1 MYNEGDGLD
10 KMPKHSKI
18 SIGGERREA
27 DPPSSMMVATAP
39 VAAAS
44 TKIDG
49 WDRCR
54 ENKGEGQGMNQPA
67 FRDFTKGAYDRQV
80 QHTEILPPPTSS
92 SSLPVYSKYHPSSG
106 TNANSHQYHANRR
119 SEATSESRQR
129 RSSSCGRSPS
139 RSLSPTGRAR
149 ILNDHNNNNNNNAE
163 DYHLMAVDKSNQQP
177 VTTNGAKQQKISSK
191 QSSRPRQKKQVDKQD
206 EDGDLVDAK
215 YEARVALTIQMALMF
230 FCLVVGI
237 AVIMTLILSRHS
249 FFAVVM
255 VCVIILLSLSLGLCC
270 FMYQVV
276 NEEES
281 SLPRVNSKHMPKW
294 YRTLTKIV
302 RDELRDFQ
310 EDWKAMCNNVY
321 LLEDGDAGDRYQ
333 QHGTD
338 ATADEYHDEY
348 DTAPVKHK
356 KRRGKSSL
364 FKLVAKPAAVF
375 ANFRRKR
382 KEKKKQKK
390 MPVEPSF
397 PSTV

>member
-1 MYNEGDGLD
+1 MNGGDGFD
-10 KMPKHSKI
+10 ERPPRSKI
-18 SIGGERREA
+18 SVFGERREH
-27 DPPSSMMVATAP
+27 DPSSSAAA
-39 VAAAS
+39 AAAS
-44 TKIDG
+44 AKNDRR
-49 WDRCR
+49 DRCS
-54 ENKGEGQGMNQPA
+54 ENKEEGQGENQDGNA
-67 FRDFTKGAYDRQV
+67 RVIFRDFGNGAYDRQV

-92 SSLPVYSKYHPSSG
+92 SSLPLYSTHHPTSG
-106 TNANSHQYHANRR
+106 TNTNSHQYRANQRSEGPPENRR
-119 SEATSESRQR
+119 R
-129 RSSSCGRSPS
+129 RSNSCGRSPS
-139 RSLSPTGRAR
+139 RSLSPSGRAR
-149 ILNDHNNNNNNNAE
+149 IINNDNNNNKNAE
-163 DYHLMAVDKSNQQP
+163 DYRLMTMDRSNQQP
-177 VTTNGAKQQKISSK
+177 ATNVTKQQKINSK
-191 QSSRPRQKKQVDKQD
+191 QASRPRQQKQFDKQD
-206 EDGDLVDAK
+206 EDDDLVDAK
-215 YEARVALTIQMALMF
+215 YQARAALSVQMALMF

-255 VCVIILLSLSLGLCC
+255 VCVIILLSLSMGLCC

-294 YRTLTKIV
+294 YRTLRKMV

-321 LLEDGDAGDRYQ
+321 LLEDGDAGDRYH
-333 QHGTD
+333 QHAPDTGL
-338 ATADEYHDEY
+338 DEYHDEY
-348 DTAPVKHK
+348 DATPVKPK
-356 KRRGKSSL
+356 KRRGKSTL